1 VKIRPVPGRFNFKLA
16 IQAQFVGFRRE
27 IRFGE
32 TPGDYDG
39 VFLQQSRVGGALAIR
54 EIQIL

>member
-1 VKIRPVPGRFNFKLA
+1 MLTSIVRRSQKVQA